1 MGDCWVAS
9 DDVWVATHTLL
20 PLAYATCTRTSLVTV
35 LLGCYVWESVE
46 ALLPCVISENVFR
59 KFASETRINAVVWD
73 MSAAVI
79 GLSIAQM
86 LKPWRAQPCPYKTLI
101 SPPPRQVVWA
111 IVLALCSLIT
121 GWSVVAFLCG
131 WTLLVW
137 YACYHFGVGST
148 PDAVALA
155 VWLTL
160 IGWAHLG
167 ISTSNDSHRLNV
179 AFGACT
185 VAVLQLAS
193 LWTHEES
200 ATKSV
205 RVVNTVGYAYIIHLN
220 RSLHSVLALHA
231 LDAHWN
237 AVRRSRQL
245 FHFVRMHSLG
255 VDPALK
261 ILRNQLE
268 LRAMQLRWDP
278 VHNGGGAP

>member
-1 MGDCWVAS
+1 MCCANLCKASCMGDCWVAS

-46 ALLPCVISENVFR
+46 ALLPCVISENVVR

-73 MSAAVI
+73 IAAALI
-79 GLSIAQM
+79 GLSIAHM

-111 IVLALCSLIT
+111 IVLALCSAIT

-160 IGWAHLG
+160 IGWAHLLV
-167 ISTSNDSHRLNV
+167 STSNDSHRLNV
-179 AFGACT
+179 AFGTAT
-185 VAVLQLAS
+185 IAVLQLAS

-205 RVVNTVGYAYIIHLN
+205 RVVNTVAYAYGGLV
-220 RSLHSVLALHA
+220 LHTFITLAEKISVLALHA
-231 LDAHWN
+231 RDAYRKR
-237 AVRRSRQL
+237 VRRARQL
-245 FHFVRMHSLG
+245 SHFVRVHSLG
-255 VDPALK
+255 VYVPLVMLQ
-261 ILRNQLE
+261 ILCN
-268 LRAMQLRWDP
+268 
-278 VHNGGGAP
+278 